1 MLAKLGGTPFGSIGF
16 QMVKF
21 FQMKLAWKLP
31 LLIAIPAISLIFAA
45 GFMQLRQTGVAMEKD
60 HEVAYRA
67 YVNEKAARVEAWLE
81 MGRVDVLSL
90 ADSFA
95 IKTALT
101 EFSAA
106 WNEYDGDV
114 ATQLRDS
121 YIFDNPNPLGSKD
134 ELIAATD
141 GTAWSAIHDVHHLG
155 LRSYQR
161 ARGYYD
167 LFLFDTAGNLVYS
180 VFKEDDFAL
189 DFTAGKYAES
199 GLGEAFQQGVALTAG
214 QFHMTDIDP
223 YAPSSDAPAMFMSTP
238 VYVDGVRI
246 GVVAVQ
252 LPLDIMETII
262 AGSDLLG
269 ETGETY
275 LVDERGRALTNSRHE
290 GGFRAMD
297 LLPQLEQIQT
307 ALSGESAFFQSV
319 IGLDGHEVVAETSE
333 VITPKGDHWG
343 MVFEIDR
350 VEANTFVDEAATTA
364 IFELGVTAIL
374 LGLIAWL
381 SVRGVMKRIETLTG
395 ELTVI
400 ASENYSNTITGQD
413 KKDEIG
419 YISSTVAELQIRLH
433 EGAQA
438 QEREKVVQ
446 KANAE
451 VVAKLSEA
459 LMDLAKGDFRN
470 TITEFFPEE
479 HKKLRYSLNDAI
491 TGLNDVV
498 LSVRDTAD
506 GINRGAQSIAGSAD
520 ELSTRTESQAATLE
534 QTAAAIEEITSSV
547 RSATEHAES
556 VEITVETARKK
567 AEASGLVV
575 NETIEAMTEIE
586 KSSNQISQIITVIDD
601 IAFQTN
607 LLALN
612 AGVEAARAGEAGRGF
627 AVVASEVRGL
637 AQRSSDAAMEIKSLI
652 ETSGQQVGRGVQ
664 MVGRTGE
671 ALTLIMD
678 QVQGISTLVGQIA
691 QSSREQA
698 TALTEI
704 NTGMCQLDQ
713 ATQGNAAM
721 VEENTAAAHMLSAD
735 ANMLIQHVGK
745 FKTVGESSAAVPIS
759 APEETRHVTLGAD
772 DPDDW
777 EHTEEPE
784 AQAANDKWTDF

>member
-1 MLAKLGGTPFGSIGF
+1 
-16 QMVKF
+16 MVKI

-31 LLIAIPAISLIFAA
+31 LLIAIPAILLVFAE
-45 GFMQLRQTGVAMEKD
+45 GFMQLRQTGAAMEKD

-67 YVNEKAARVEAWLE
+67 YVHEKTAAVEAWLE
-81 MGRVDVLSL
+81 SGRVDVLSL

-95 IKTALT
+95 IQTALI

-114 ATQLRDS
+114 AAQLRDL
-121 YIFDNPNPLGSKD
+121 YITDNPNPLGAKD
-134 ELIAATD
+134 ELIAAND
-141 GTAWSAIHDVHHLG
+141 GSNWSVVHNRHHLG

-167 LFLFDTAGNLVYS
+167 LFLFDTEGNLVYS

-189 DFTAGKYAES
+189 DFNSGKYAKS
-199 GLGEAFQQGVALTAG
+199 GLGEAFQQGVALNAG

-223 YAPSSDAPAMFMSTP
+223 YAPSADAPAMFMSTP
-238 VYVDGVRI
+238 VYVDGVKI
-246 GVVAVQ
+246 GVVSIQ
-252 LPLDIMETII
+252 LPLDIMENII
-262 AGSDLLG
+262 EGSDLLG
-269 ETGETY
+269 ETGESY
-275 LVDERGRALTNSRHE
+275 LVDERGIALTNSRHE
-290 GGFRAMD
+290 GGFTAMD
-297 LLPQLEQIQT
+297 PLPQLEQIQT
-307 ALSGESAFFQSV
+307 ALRGESAYFQSV

-350 VEANTFVDEAATTA
+350 VEANKFVDDAATTA
-364 IFELGVTAIL
+364 IFELAVTAIL

-395 ELTVI
+395 ELNEI
-400 ASENYSNTITGQD
+400 ASENYSNTIAGQD
-413 KKDEIG
+413 KNDEIG
-419 YISSTVAELQIRLH
+419 FISSTVAKLQIRLN
-433 EGAQA
+433 EGAEA

-446 KANAE
+446 KNNAE

-459 LMDLAKGDFRN
+459 LMDLARGDFRN
-470 TITEFFPEE
+470 KITELFPEE
-479 HKKLRYSLNDAI
+479 HEKLRNSINDAM

-556 VEITVETARKK
+556 VERTVETARNK
-567 AEASGLVV
+567 AEASSIVV

-586 KSSNQISQIITVIDD
+586 NSSNQISRIITVIDD

-612 AGVEAARAGEAGRGF
+612 AGVEAARAGDAGRGF

-637 AQRSSDAAMEIKSLI
+637 AQRSSEAAMEIKSLI

-671 ALTLIMD
+671 ALTQIMD

-691 QSSREQA
+691 ESSREQA
-698 TALTEI
+698 TTLTEI
-704 NTGMCQLDQ
+704 NSGMSQLDQ
-713 ATQGNAAM
+713 ATQSNAAM
-721 VEENTAAAHMLSAD
+721 VEENTAAAHMLRSD
-735 ANMLIQHVGK
+735 ANKLIQHVGK
-745 FKTVGESSAAVPIS
+745 FKTVGESSAVVTIS
-759 APEETRHVTLGAD
+759 APEDTKLVAFGAN

-777 EHTEEPE
+777 EYTDEPE
-784 AQAANDKWTDF
+784 AQAANDRWTDF